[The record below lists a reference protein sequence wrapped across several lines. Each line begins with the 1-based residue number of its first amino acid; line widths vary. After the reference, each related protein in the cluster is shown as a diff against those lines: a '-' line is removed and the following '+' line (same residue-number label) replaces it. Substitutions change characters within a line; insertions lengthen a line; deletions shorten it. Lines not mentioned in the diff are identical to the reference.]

1 MKGKD
6 TNMERREFIQAA
18 AAGVVASTL
27 IPQVSFGKENKKIEL
42 SYINSFRYE
51 HQPRKLKFDPS
62 SLKGLS
68 PKLITS
74 HWENNYSGSVKA
86 LNEIKKRLFEMS
98 SSKDLPAY
106 VYNDLKREHL
116 MRTGSVVNHELYF
129 DNLGGNG
136 KVSGS
141 IQKAIQTSFGSHDS
155 WETEFRKI
163 ASGLAG
169 GSGWVVLG
177 LNQHLKILENYWCY
191 DHMHSPA
198 MTTPLLV
205 MDMYEHS
212 YHIDFGGQAAKYIDA
227 FFANINWDEVNG
239 RLETIRT

>member
-1 MKGKD
+1 MKDKEKI
-6 TNMERREFIQAA
+6 MERREFIQAA
-18 AAGVVASTL
+18 ALGVAASTL
-27 IPQVSFGKENKKIEL
+27 IPQLSFGKENKKNEL
-42 SYINSFRYE
+42 NFINSFKYE
-51 HQPRKLKFDPS
+51 HQPRKLRFEPS

-86 LNEIKKRLFEMS
+86 LNEIKKRLFELS
-98 SSKDLPAY
+98 SSKDVPAY

-136 KVSGS
+136 KASGT
-141 IQKAIQTSFGSHDS
+141 IQKALQSSFGSYGN
-155 WETEFRKI
+155 WEAEFRKI

-169 GSGWVVLG
+169 GSGWVILG
-177 LNQHLKILENYWCY
+177 FNQHLKILENYWCY
-191 DHMHSPA
+191 DHMHAPA

-212 YHIDFGGQAAKYIDA
+212 YHIDFGAQAAKYIDA
-227 FFANINWDEVNG
+227 FFANINWDEVES
-239 RLETIRT
+239 RLEAIR